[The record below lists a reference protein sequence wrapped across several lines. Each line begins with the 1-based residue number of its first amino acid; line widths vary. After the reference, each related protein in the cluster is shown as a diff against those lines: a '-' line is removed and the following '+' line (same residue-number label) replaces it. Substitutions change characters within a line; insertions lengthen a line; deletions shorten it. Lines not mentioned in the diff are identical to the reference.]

1 MRKGFPRVQL
11 NLWGLGIALLA
22 GAIAGAGIL
31 RSRSW
36 VLALAIGLGI
46 AQIIGWMLLSLV
58 TSGEAREDWDTTLWA
73 SFLLALMTVVPY
85 MTIGAVLV
93 SGTIAWTRH
102 LTQKRAGN

>member
-1 MRKGFPRVQL
+1 VQV
-11 NLWGLGIALLA
+11 NLWGLGIALFA

-58 TSGEAREDWDTTLWA
+58 TSGEAREDWGTTLWA

-93 SGTIAWTRH
+93 SGTIVWTRH